1 VWALVGATADERG
14 GEGFRSMASHLT
26 ILIVDDD
33 DATASRLD
41 NYVTSAGHSARQ
53 LPATGVQPD
62 YILSLRPDVL
72 LVSLGADATEEILAL
87 CRAVSFNLL
96 VCPIIMYGPASDVD
110 TMQQAMAAGVRRFL
124 TSPVVREELLR
135 AIVETRTQAERNQAR
150 LAPPP
155 RAVEAIAVP
164 PRAPEEAPP
173 RSLVCA
179 VFGPKGGVGTSTL
192 AVNLAVGLQ
201 LRGWRTALIDADMSH
216 SSAAVLLDITST
228 SSILQLVV
236 SGDIAERELI
246 PSYLVKHQPSG
257 LHVLLAPNEPEQN
270 ERITPDHLRAIIGVL
285 RASFE
290 AVVIDA
296 GGHYDD
302 RTLLVL
308 DLADKIIVPATPD
321 IAAARTLSSF
331 LRISELVGHDQAKVT
346 LVLMRSDSVR
356 RPFIESIERY
366 IGRAFTHQVVSDS
379 VRATAALNSG
389 APLVLGNRSSR
400 VAGDLMGLADRVAGL
415 EPGRD
420 AEPSEQPGLAADGEA
435 AQDGGGAATRSTTGR
450 RFAQSLRRPVVLPLA
465 LAVLILCAV
474 SAVALATRQPTQR
487 ATTPVGP
494 TPTRTLVVLVTR
506 PPATPP
512 PSSTSG
518 AIGGSDTAL
527 LLNPVAPPRFTSP
540 PKDLVGAPGATTT
553 P

>member
-1 VWALVGATADERG
+1 
-14 GEGFRSMASHLT
+14 M
-26 ILIVDDD
+26 
-33 DATASRLD
+33 
-41 NYVTSAGHSARQ
+41 
-53 LPATGVQPD
+53 
-62 YILSLRPDVL
+62 
-72 LVSLGADATEEILAL
+72 
-87 CRAVSFNLL
+87 
-96 VCPIIMYGPASDVD
+96 
-110 TMQQAMAAGVRRFL
+110 
-124 TSPVVREELLR
+124 
-135 AIVETRTQAERNQAR
+135 
-150 LAPPP
+150 
-155 RAVEAIAVP
+155 
-164 PRAPEEAPP
+164 
-173 RSLVCA
+173 
-179 VFGPKGGVGTSTL
+179 
-192 AVNLAVGLQ
+192 
-201 LRGWRTALIDADMSH
+201 
-216 SSAAVLLDITST
+216 
-228 SSILQLVV
+228 
-236 SGDIAERELI
+236 
-246 PSYLVKHQPSG
+246 
-257 LHVLLAPNEPEQN
+257 
-270 ERITPDHLRAIIGVL
+270 
-285 RASFE
+285 
-290 AVVIDA
+290 
-296 GGHYDD
+296 
-302 RTLLVL
+302 L